1 MWRSVEAVFRSWLG
15 LAGRGRISVPPAGG
29 GRLMSPTPVP
39 HFRELRIFALD
50 PSLGSSLKTYELRT
64 DTIEVRYEGAPVLQP
79 GPVGEYLE
87 VVDVDPASKRFYA
100 PVNLDDGYILATDG
114 LEPSEGNPQFHQQMV
129 YAVAMRTI
137 EVFELALGRPVL
149 WQPQKP
155 APDAKNKR
163 SIYVRRLRLYP
174 HALRAENAYYSPDKR
189 AILFGYFPSEASDD
203 ATTPG
208 GTMVFSCL
216 SSDVIAHEMT
226 HAILDGAARGY
237 REDSN
242 PDVLA
247 FHEGFADIVAL
258 FEHFTYPELVASEI
272 ARARGTSATDLLA
285 GLAKQF
291 GEATQ
296 RGGALRDYSKFPDT
310 LNYRTSFEV
319 HDRGSILVKAVY
331 DAFTAI
337 VERRCS
343 GLIELATE
351 GSGILRPGALHP
363 NLIKKLAD
371 ETMRAARHVRRMCIR
386 AIDYCPPV
394 DIDFGT
400 YLRALITADLAQVD
414 EDRFNYR
421 TAFLESFRKWGL
433 LPRNLRTV
441 SLETLSWQQP
451 PVECLSPDPDTKA
464 KTLLRSPKWLP
475 GLIRLMDINWLDD
488 LERKDIFRRTEGW
501 RRKVHDYLFD
511 QICADPNIADQLGLE
526 CDLPKYLDKR
536 DKDGEPIE
544 DPEWKKRNAG
554 VKHPTNF
561 AVDTVRAPRRVR
573 PDGRQVNEIVL
584 VITQRNP
591 RPVPG
596 HWFRG
601 GVTLIID
608 PRAKHGSEIRPEIK
622 YAIMRSMGDL
632 SRQRSE
638 RAYRLGESSGLRR
651 AYFGKLMESREP
663 FALLHA
669 VGGTDA

>member
-1 MWRSVEAVFRSWLG
+1 MWRSVVAVFKSWLG
-15 LAGRGRISVPPAGG
+15 LAGGQISTPSQPPADAV
-29 GRLMSPTPVP
+29 RLMSQTPVP
-39 HFRELRIFALD
+39 RVRELQIFALD

-64 DTIEVRYEGAPVLQP
+64 DTIEVRYEEAPTLKP

-87 VVDVDPASKRFYA
+87 VVDVDPASNRFYA
-100 PVNLDDGYILATDG
+100 PVDLDDRYVLATKG
-114 LEPSEGNPQFHQQMV
+114 LQPSEGSPQFHQQMV

-149 WQPQKP
+149 WQPQRP
-155 APDAKNKR
+155 APNAKNKDW
-163 SIYVRRLRLYP
+163 IYVPRLRLYP

-272 ARARGTSATDLLA
+272 ARARGTSATDLLS

-296 RGGALRDYSKFPDT
+296 RGGALRDYSKFPDS

-337 VERRCS
+337 IERRCS

-363 NLIKKLAD
+363 NLVKRLAD

-451 PVECLSPDPDTKA
+451 PENCNRPDKLVRSPD
-464 KTLLRSPKWLP
+464 WLP
-475 GLIRLMDINWLDD
+475 GLMAEMKINWLDD
-488 LERKDIFRRTEGW
+488 LEREDIFHRTED
-501 RRKVHDYLFD
+501 RRERIQKYLSL
-511 QICADPNIADQLGLE
+511 QIQANPSIADQLGLE
-526 CDLPKYLDKR
+526 RDLPKYLDER
-536 DKDGEPIE
+536 TKDGEPIV
-544 DPEWKKRNAG
+544 DPEWKRRTAKLKN
-554 VKHPTNF
+554 VTNF
-561 AVDTVRAPRRVR
+561 NVANVRAPRRVR

-584 VITQRNP
+584 VITQRDP
-591 RPVPG
+591 RPLPG
-596 HWFRG
+596 YWFRG

-608 PRAKHGSEIRPEIK
+608 PRAKRGAVIRPEIK
-622 YAIMRSMGDL
+622 YAIMRSMTDL
-632 SRQRSE
+632 TRQRNE
-638 RAYRLGESSGLRR
+638 RAYREGESSGLRR
-651 AYFGKLMESREP
+651 AYFGKLLESREP

-669 VGGTDA
+669 GGDTDA